1 MEPIFLYFAAI
12 LLIAFAIS
20 SLLKFFN
27 QPIIIGYILAG
38 VLISPFVFNIGATKE
53 IVDVFFKFGIAF
65 LLFIVGLHLNP
76 KVIKEMGTLSL
87 FIGLIEIILT
97 FGFGFGISRVLG
109 FDLMASSYIGMAL
122 SMSSA
127 IIITK
132 LLSDKKQIDSLYGK
146 ITIGILIV
154 QNLVAI
160 AVLIFISLFS
170 NGINFG
176 SVAIRT
182 LSLGIGLAGLLLFL
196 GIFVLPKMLKGI
208 AKSQELLFLFS
219 ITWAFIITA
228 AFSYLNISI
237 EVGALVAGITLSA
250 LPYSIEIN
258 SKIKPLGD
266 LFLIAFLIILGLG
279 VEISNIG
286 SIILNAVIFSLVV
299 LFFKPL
305 VVMVSMGFFG
315 YTKRNNFLVGTTLS
329 QISEFSLKILVTG
342 VLLGHI
348 GEEIVSTITLS
359 AMITI
364 VISTYLISFSNDHYQ
379 IISKFVPIFERK
391 DIKRG
396 RKVKKD
402 YDAILFG
409 YNRIGFS
416 ILRSFKKIR
425 KNYLVVDFNPD
436 VIATLDKFRIPNVYG
451 DAFDSEFLDEL
462 PLEKVKI
469 IVSTIPDFETNLLL
483 LETVRLVNPNAIVIL
498 RAHQIEDAFEFYKKG
513 ASYVLT
519 PHFLGGEYV
528 AKMVE
533 NLDTK
538 EDDYKKEKIKHIE
551 MLTEM
556 SERNK
561 KHPDVE
567 RG

>member
-1 MEPIFLYFAAI
+1 M
-12 LLIAFAIS
+12 
-20 SLLKFFN
+20 
-27 QPIIIGYILAG
+27 
-38 VLISPFVFNIGATKE
+38 
-53 IVDVFFKFGIAF
+53 
-65 LLFIVGLHLNP
+65 
-76 KVIKEMGTLSL
+76 
-87 FIGLIEIILT
+87 
-97 FGFGFGISRVLG
+97 
-109 FDLMASSYIGMAL
+109 
-122 SMSSA
+122 
-127 IIITK
+127 
-132 LLSDKKQIDSLYGK
+132 
-146 ITIGILIV
+146 
-154 QNLVAI
+154 
-160 AVLIFISLFS
+160 
-170 NGINFG
+170 
-176 SVAIRT
+176 
-182 LSLGIGLAGLLLFL
+182 
-196 GIFVLPKMLKGI
+196 
-208 AKSQELLFLFS
+208 
-219 ITWAFIITA
+219 
-228 AFSYLNISI
+228 
-237 EVGALVAGITLSA
+237 
-250 LPYSIEIN
+250 
-258 SKIKPLGD
+258 
-266 LFLIAFLIILGLG
+266 
-279 VEISNIG
+279 
-286 SIILNAVIFSLVV
+286 
-299 LFFKPL
+299 FFKPL